1 MHILSG
7 TLNTKTLSTEKAVA
21 YPAFI
26 IIIIIIIR
34 SLSPS
39 VINNIIVSFKTLST
53 EKAVA
58 HLAWGVASRVG
69 TLIYIY
75 IYIYIY
81 I

>member
-26 IIIIIIIR
+26 IIIIIR
-34 SLSPS
+34 SLIPS

-75 IYIYIY
+75 IYI
-81 I
+81 